1 MEKETAV
8 PDLRERPIAST
19 VRRGWLTPKTWDK
32 VQRGA
37 VGYLFLIPTLLFIG
51 YFLYFPAYRALTG
64 AFTSWD
70 GFNPP
75 EYIGLE
81 NFRQILDDEVMRIAA
96 RNNLVWATIDV
107 LLAIVPAFVVAELI
121 FHVKAVRL
129 RYLYRTLFVIPAIV
143 PFIVTVLL
151 WRYFYQG
158 NGLINLI
165 LSRIGL
171 DGIVRPWIGDPDTA
185 LYALAFMGVPWVSAF
200 NMLIFF
206 AGLQGIPKEVL
217 EAAEL
222 EGASGLRRIW
232 TIDVPL
238 VLSQFKLLFILAL
251 ITSGQ
256 NIVVPLVMTDGGPG
270 YSTYTVALAMYEA
283 AVDYGD
289 FGYSMAIAFMLFVI
303 ILALTAINQRFIRE

>member
-1 MEKETAV
+1 MEKGTTA
-8 PDLRERPIAST
+8 PGAGERPIAST
-19 VRRGWLTPKTWDK
+19 VRRGWLTPKAWDK
-32 VQRGA
+32 VRRGA
-37 VGYLFLIPTLLFIG
+37 VGYAFLIPTLVFIG

-75 EYIGLE
+75 VYIGLE
-81 NFRQILDDEVMRIAA
+81 NFRQILDDDVMRIAA
-96 RNNLVWATIDV
+96 RNNLIWATIDV
-107 LLAIVPAFVVAELI
+107 FLAIIPAFVVAELI

-158 NGLINLI
+158 NGLINII

-171 DGIVRPWIGDPDTA
+171 DGITQPWIADPDTA

-283 AVDYGD
+283 AVEYGD
-289 FGYSMAIAFMLFVI
+289 FGYSMAIAFMLFVV

>member
-1 MEKETAV
+1 
-8 PDLRERPIAST
+8 
-19 VRRGWLTPKTWDK
+19 
-32 VQRGA
+32 
-37 VGYLFLIPTLLFIG
+37 
-51 YFLYFPAYRALTG
+51 
-64 AFTSWD
+64 
-70 GFNPP
+70 
-75 EYIGLE
+75 
-81 NFRQILDDEVMRIAA
+81 
-96 RNNLVWATIDV
+96 
-107 LLAIVPAFVVAELI
+107 
-121 FHVKAVRL
+121 
-129 RYLYRTLFVIPAIV
+129 
-143 PFIVTVLL
+143 
-151 WRYFYQG
+151 
-158 NGLINLI
+158 
-165 LSRIGL
+165 
-171 DGIVRPWIGDPDTA
+171 
-185 LYALAFMGVPWVSAF
+185 MGVPWVSAF

-206 AGLQGIPKEVL
+206 AGLQSIPKEVL

-238 VLSQFKLLFILAL
+238 VLAQFKLLFILAL